1 MLLRVQLG
9 EEQKYVKLSE
19 LTFNAFLKEVCLKFN
34 IPESRKPDIK
44 VYDQSDTEVDSDV
57 FEELV
62 KESPGTFRIMLGNGL
77 DTSHSSSCSGTS
89 DDTIILN
96 FTVCDDVEEVAA
108 GEGSQPKRPCHIN
121 YEAKALIEKILTSK
135 PGGERI
141 MQEYGK
147 TKSLTDATRRQM
159 INILAAEMTETHGTS
174 PPKSVRAQG
183 IVALFP
189 YLEDPYSQH
198 GYDHYYDPESGSGYL
213 AWRLKTIQRKTA
225 EERGASVSK
234 SPKVGG
240 PGRDRQPFTYDREP
254 SDEDVEAAIAVL
266 RHSADENTVRE
277 KMKMTFIYRQAM
289 VNDEAK
295 SSDVFSVFPRFLD
308 TPGLIEQDFRLLF
321 GEATANKFLGKW
333 PTTFKAK
340 VIKESHG
347 LVSTTELLDLMRN
360 AESAA
365 EVENG
370 WDSDMSAILLLL
382 HLLPPSAQGRKRPG
396 KMSAYQ
402 AVDQLIRFQ
411 RYA

>member
-1 MLLRVQLG
+1 
-9 EEQKYVKLSE
+9 
-19 LTFNAFLKEVCLKFN
+19 
-34 IPESRKPDIK
+34 
-44 VYDQSDTEVDSDV
+44 
-57 FEELV
+57 
-62 KESPGTFRIMLGNGL
+62 
-77 DTSHSSSCSGTS
+77 
-89 DDTIILN
+89 
-96 FTVCDDVEEVAA
+96 
-108 GEGSQPKRPCHIN
+108 
-121 YEAKALIEKILTSK
+121 
-135 PGGERI
+135 

-174 PPKSVRAQG
+174 PPKSVRVMYAQG

-213 AWRLKTIQRKTA
+213 AWRLKTIRKTA

-308 TPGLIEQDFRLLF
+308 TPGLVGTSVQQHLDNITQSSQPYLLAQGSTQSSIHSYF
-321 GEATANKFLGKW
+321 IVVDKHALPCKATGSVGAFDEV
-333 PTTFKAK
+333 FKAHYVFDDIRPQHDQEEEEAFRAGRRLWRQMGEDTEQVEAKEVEPDVQSDDLDGLNFFNQKKKKPKK
-340 VIKESHG
+340 VFDNDIEEWIKESRTRQWK
-347 LVSTTELLDLMRN
+347 TTTWNLQFTKVDFHEEGEILEKDDSLQDDEGENNDGISFSSQSGPAWLLNHVINIMREKN
-360 AESAA
+360 PNMVADEKRKF
-365 EVENG
+365 V
-370 WDSDMSAILLLL
+370 MK
-382 HLLPPSAQGRKRPG
+382 PPQ
-396 KMSAYQ
+396 
-402 AVDQLIRFQ
+402 VV
-411 RYA
+411 